1 METVIHS
8 CEVILESLAREVP
21 HLKKSVEQI
30 KQMNP
35 NDPFLL
41 HVERLLE
48 NAKQADATARMT
60 FDVAMKTDVT

>member
-21 HLKKSVEQI
+21 RLKKSVEQI

-41 HVERLLE
+41 HVEQLLE
-48 NAKQADATARMT
+48 KATQVDATARMT
-60 FDVAMKTDVT
+60 FNVGMKSDVF

>member
-21 HLKKSVEQI
+21 RLKKSVEQI

-41 HVERLLE
+41 HVEQLLE
-48 NAKQADATARMT
+48 KATQADATARMT
-60 FDVAMKTDVT
+60 FNVGMKSDVF